1 MRTGATS
8 LNSTNPGEIR
18 KFGIIGFLFFGT
30 LLAIALW
37 RDKTLAAYFFGILSC
52 LSIGFIVLPLRLR
65 HAYAAWLK
73 IANFVGL
80 VVTTLIL
87 SILFYFVITPTAL
100 IKKILGG
107 RPLPLK
113 PDDKVSTY
121 WITRTE
127 PAQPKER
134 FPKRF

>member
-1 MRTGATS
+1 MRTGEMN
-8 LNSTNPGEIR
+8 LNSTNPREIR
-18 KFGIIGFLFFGT
+18 KFGIIGAIFFGT
-30 LLAIALW
+30 LLAVALW
-37 RDKTLAAYFFGILSC
+37 RDKALAAYFFGFLSF
-52 LSIGFIVLPLRLR
+52 LSIGFIIMPWRLR

-73 IANFVGL
+73 IANFVGFT
-80 VVTTLIL
+80 VTILIL

-100 IKKILGG
+100 IKKIFGG

-121 WITRTE
+121 WVTRPE
-127 PAQPKER
+127 PTQPKER

>member
-1 MRTGATS
+1 MRTGAMS
-8 LNSTNPGEIR
+8 LNSTNPREIR

-52 LSIGFIVLPLRLR
+52 LSIGFIILPWRLR
-65 HAYAAWLK
+65 YVYATWLK

-100 IKKILGG
+100 IKKIFGG